1 MRCPK
6 CDSNNVYVTNTMT
19 SEDNEVLRRRNCS
32 DCGYIFKTVETV
44 VVESKD
50 FKKKYM
56 DTLEAKHPTIKK
68 AHERRSKVEP
78 RGPDQYDFERRTC
91 PFCGQAHI
99 GERCIQTICVCGAKY
114 YPCTEEWLNCETGEI
129 KKGSE

>member
-6 CDSNNVYVTNTMT
+6 CNGNNVYVTNTMT

-44 VVESKD
+44 AVESKD

-56 DTLEAKHPTIKK
+56 DTLEAKHPIIKK
-68 AHERRSKVEP
+68 AKKSRSNVVP
-78 RGPDQYDFERRTC
+78 RGPDKHDFERREC
-91 PFCGQAHI
+91 PFCGQTHI
-99 GERCIQTICVCGAKY
+99 GERCINTICACGAKY
-114 YPCTEEWLNCETGEI
+114 YPCTDEWLNRETGVI
-129 KKGSE
+129 KKGLK